1 MEIVKWTPRMRCVT
15 ARLLQVLALLICL
28 AGHVSAQGMNA
39 FAALQLLPKAALPN
53 LVQIE
58 AYDGNPT
65 PDRWYFLVYDATA
78 PAGLREF
85 TVENGKLIS
94 DRTISQLA
102 TSLKP
107 GDVIGAKSVVV
118 DSDYALKICDRFLA
132 INKVRPG
139 VFDYKLVR
147 NESPA
152 VPVWQ
157 ITCID
162 TNGDQTGTVIVNA
175 VDGSLVVHTGFA
187 AAPDLSDLITAAP
200 APPVEGS
207 TAPPAP
213 TKPFLPTT
221 RTTTKRTSPPPP
233 KPKPEEKPSGRAKF
247 KDSVKKLFGGSD

>member
-1 MEIVKWTPRMRCVT
+1 MRSVT
-15 ARLLQVLALLICL
+15 SRLLQVLALLICL
-28 AGHVSAQGMNA
+28 AGRISAQDINA
-39 FAALQLLPKAALPN
+39 FAALQLLPKTALPN

-65 PDRWYFLVYDATA
+65 PDRWYFLVYDATT

-102 TSLKP
+102 TSLKA

-118 DSDYALKICDRFLA
+118 DSDYALKICDRFLTT
-132 INKVRPG
+132 NKVRPG

-162 TNGDQTGTVIVNA
+162 ASGDQTGTVIVNA

-187 AAPDLSDLITAAP
+187 VAPDLSDLITLPSAP
-200 APPVEGS
+200 TAEVT

-213 TKPFLPTT
+213 TKPFLSTT
-221 RTTTKRTSPPPP
+221 RTTTKRTSSPSP
-233 KPKPEEKPSGRAKF
+233 KPKPEEKPSGRARF